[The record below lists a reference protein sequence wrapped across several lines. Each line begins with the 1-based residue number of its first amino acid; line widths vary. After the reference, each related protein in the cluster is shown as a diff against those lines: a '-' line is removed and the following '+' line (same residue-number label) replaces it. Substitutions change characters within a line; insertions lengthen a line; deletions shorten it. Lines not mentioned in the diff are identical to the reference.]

1 MPVQST
7 AMRGADGY
15 SCGPISGQSAAK
27 DAPAVNEVAKVA
39 FSSPRPLRL
48 TLYSRRGAKVD
59 GDRFVTPQRKM
70 GVTAVDMP
78 LVKIG
83 KAAELLSV
91 SVQTLRKWDSGELVP
106 DRRSEGGV
114 RYYDMGKILGLG
126 SEDMPTIGY
135 AVSPA

>member
-83 KAAELLSV
+83 KAAELLGI
-91 SVQTLRKWDSGELVP
+91 SVQTLRNGRTPVSWFQIGAG
-106 DRRSEGGV
+106 RRALLRHGQNP
-114 RYYDMGKILGLG
+114 RARL
-126 SEDMPTIGY
+126 
-135 AVSPA
+135 